1 MLTICL
7 YKMQCGKPTRGP
19 DISLL
24 DGRRLDAHDAT
35 DRTGPGAAGGP
46 GRERTDRTVVCT
58 CASCGH
64 DRAGVPGIRLRDTAA
79 GRLRPPFGIRRRRA
93 RPRTLHAFA
102 IESAIGAPR
111 TPLLPALRPECPRQS
126 SLQRSSLIMHNDH
139 PDRQAVGRTSFA
151 RPHMPSR
158 AETATRFGDVWRW
171 SLESS
176 SVGEVDLAGVELAV
190 AVLVQPAELAR
201 DRV

>member
-1 MLTICL
+1 MPSPSFCTLARATCRAAPEPDRTEPCERAEQLAGTHSFLRAQPLRVRPSLYRGTCLNMLTICL

-79 GRLRPPFGIRRRRA
+79 GRLRPPFGIRRPRA

-111 TPLLPALRPECPRQS
+111 TPLLPALRPECP
-126 SLQRSSLIMHNDH
+126 
-139 PDRQAVGRTSFA
+139 PPKT
-151 RPHMPSR
+151 PC
-158 AETATRFGDVWRW
+158 
-171 SLESS
+171 
-176 SVGEVDLAGVELAV
+176 SVHHS
-190 AVLVQPAELAR
+190 
-201 DRV
+201 